1 MKLIVTTA
9 ILAFTAASAHADS
22 IKGRVKDHYKTVTE
36 YVEQPSEKC
45 EMVKVPVYETVTRQ
59 GNAAEGALLGMIL
72 GGVAGKGLTG
82 KDDGAA
88 AGAVIGGL
96 IGADKG
102 SQPKYEQRIVGYR
115 QERQCY
121 EVINIVERSKN
132 VYSHSEVIF
141 WHQGQ
146 KYRLTFNK

>member
-1 MKLIVTTA
+1 MKLITTTTLIA
-9 ILAFTAASAHADS
+9 LTASIASADS
-22 IKGRVKDHYKTVTE
+22 IKGEVTDHYKTVTE

-121 EVINIVERSKN
+121 EVINIVERNKN

-141 WHQGQ
+141 VHDGEQ
-146 KYRLTFNK
+146 YRLQFYK